1 LIIYVWYS
9 CGVMKNLFGFFLVPM
24 WERSAMNNFVLG
36 RYAKA
41 EEFFR
46 KIQAVQP
53 NKFALG
59 HNLGL
64 VCLAQ
69 ERYEEAEGFF
79 LRELELYGETYI
91 RFKSLGDMYYIW
103 GKREKCSEY
112 YSKSLSLCEH
122 EGDRRL
128 ISRRMTLCADPAAFE
143 TAMESYRELKRGNTL
158 MAEKDFDGS
167 YDAFKKAVDL
177 DPYNFQALN
186 NLGALEMNHKKD
198 IPAAVKF
205 FEKAS
210 ALTSLQAIHNNLKR
224 AQSMTVKEEKK

>member
-1 LIIYVWYS
+1 
-9 CGVMKNLFGFFLVPM
+9 MKNIFGFFFIPY
-24 WERSAMNNFVLG
+24 WERAAMNNFVMG

-41 EEFFR
+41 EDLFR
-46 KIQAVQP
+46 KIREVQP

-69 ERYEEAEGFF
+69 EKYDEAESYF

-143 TAMESYRELKRGNTL
+143 TAMESYRELKRGNLL
-158 MAEKDFDGS
+158 MAEKDLDNS
-167 YDAFKKAVDL
+167 YEAFQKAVEL
-177 DPYNFQALN
+177 DPHNFQAWN

-198 IPAAVKF
+198 LPAAVKYF
-205 FEKAS
+205 KKAS
-210 ALTSLQAIHNNLKR
+210 ALTSLQAIHNNLNR
-224 AQSMTVKEEKK
+224 AKSMTAKEEKK